1 MGVYYVRITFANGV
15 MYPSID
21 VNRTIFPS
29 FPLVVF
35 EREGTAKAIKEPK
48 ALKEPKDPDK
58 CKKGTKL
65 RGSRGTKAG
74 LKKPN
79 TH

>member
-1 MGVYYVRITFANGV
+1 MGLKVPNAG
-15 MYPSID
+15 P
-21 VNRTIFPS
+21 
-29 FPLVVF
+29 
-35 EREGTAKAIKEPK
+35 KEPNAGPK
-48 ALKEPKDPDK
+48 ARAVKEPKDPDK

-65 RGSRGTKAG
+65 RGSKGTKAG

>member
-1 MGVYYVRITFANGV
+1 MGLKEPRMGLKVPNAGPKEPNAGPKARAVKE
-15 MYPSID
+15 P
-21 VNRTIFPS
+21 
-29 FPLVVF
+29 
-35 EREGTAKAIKEPK
+35 KAIKE
-48 ALKEPKDPDK
+48 AKDPDK

-65 RGSRGTKAG
+65 RGTKGTKAG